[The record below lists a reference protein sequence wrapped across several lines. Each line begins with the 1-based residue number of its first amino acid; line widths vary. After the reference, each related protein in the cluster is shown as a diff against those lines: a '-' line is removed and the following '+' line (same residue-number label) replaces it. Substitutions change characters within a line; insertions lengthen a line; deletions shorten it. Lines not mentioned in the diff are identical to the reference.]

1 MHRALL
7 YTQNRFQRFRIFGR
21 LSSIAHTS
29 VSGAWWEGGAGRRAV
44 ADSSRLTSRTL
55 LQFLVVQFLVL
66 RLSALANKPQ
76 PPPRGFSIA
85 TAKYTYGGTKW
96 TLEGKRVPDNSKE
109 GIAAAE
115 AERQIRKTMSEV
127 TWQSVPQK
135 ETKRCEA
142 KGYYKGT
149 VLVES
154 DTSGVKNRE
163 AALMMRTHNLQ
174 TLGDACRTAGLDPT
188 DKYTRPISASHEVG
202 WRATRSAGNRRPG
215 LEMFGVSEF
224 GIKGSLAKGL

>member
-1 MHRALL
+1 MPKDDQINYVHEQTIYQHTIEEELGSAALW
-7 YTQNRFQRFRIFGR
+7 
-21 LSSIAHTS
+21 HTNW
-29 VSGAWWEGGAGRRAV
+29 G
-44 ADSSRLTSRTL
+44 
-55 LQFLVVQFLVL
+55 F
-66 RLSALANKPQ
+66 LANRPQ

-115 AERQIRKTMSEV
+115 AERHIRKTMSEV

-202 WRATRSAGNRRPG
+202 WRARKVVANGRPG
-215 LEMFGVSEF
+215 LEMFGVSDHARAQVVN
-224 GIKGSLAKGL
+224 KMCYS